1 MPRTLL
7 APGFALASPVLW
19 ESSSYIFPDSLL
31 CTVYTDVTYQKGLLD
46 PSRQYPL
53 KRVFLKAP
61 LASPCTLIPFL
72 PALVLFIALA
82 YLLVYFLS
90 PPPTPLESEL
100 CEGRDCLFDF
110 GGTDDRAAIVPGT

>member
-19 ESSSYIFPDSLL
+19 ESSPYIFPDSLL

-46 PSRQYPL
+46 PSMQYPL

-61 LASPCTLIPFL
+61 LASPCTLTPFL
-72 PALVLFIALA
+72 PALALFTALA

-90 PPPTPLESEL
+90 PLPTPLGCEL
-100 CEGRDCLFDF
+100 CEGGDCPFDLW
-110 GGTDDRAAIVPGT
+110 RH